1 MVESSSIKAAQKD
14 RAISDTPCRIHEGV
28 FAFVLREMGKFS
40 DLHSQK
46 SILTAYRKT
55 DYS

>member
-1 MVESSSIKAAQKD
+1 MVESSSIKAAEKD

-40 DLHSQK
+40 DLHS
-46 SILTAYRKT
+46 
-55 DYS
+55 